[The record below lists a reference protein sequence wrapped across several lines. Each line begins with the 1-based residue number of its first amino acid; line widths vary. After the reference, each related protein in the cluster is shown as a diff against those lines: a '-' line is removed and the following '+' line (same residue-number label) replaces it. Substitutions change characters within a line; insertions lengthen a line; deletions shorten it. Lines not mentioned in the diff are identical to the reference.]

1 MSEARERYYNEKI
14 AVDEICGKL
23 VTDYVDELEQQ
34 KAELMDIAK
43 EYMGYLLSGEIFA
56 FDNENDRKEGERIKE
71 LLKNIT

>member
-1 MSEARERYYNEKI
+1 MSKGYSESEDQTRLLLSDAVEKI
-14 AVDEICGKL
+14 Q
-23 VTDYVDELEQQ
+23 ELEQQ
-34 KAELMDIAK
+34 KAELMDIAR